1 VYVKASSRKTKDGQ
15 VIRYLQLAHNE
26 WDSAAG
32 ASRTKILH
40 SFGREDELDKDSVKR
55 LVAALSRLLDPAA
68 AATPGELSISGSR
81 PIGGTSVLD
90 GIWRQ
95 LGLDQVIRG
104 QLAGRRIDPRV
115 ERVLFALTANRALA
129 ASSTLAAAGWITAD
143 VHIDGLGEIDDDA
156 CYRAMDY
163 LLTIEP
169 DLARQAYF
177 QVTDLLNL
185 EVDLLFFDTTSTYF
199 ETADADDPVARDER
213 GQVVADDSDKKAHEA
228 GFPDPREIQ
237 GLPR

>member
-213 GQVVADDSDKKAHEA
+213 GQVVADDSDKKADEA

>member
-1 VYVKASSRKTKDGQ
+1 MYVKASSRKTKDGQ

-55 LVAALSRLLDPAA
+55 LVAALSRLLDPAGAVA

-81 PIGGTSVLD
+81 PVGGTSVLD

-129 ASSTLAAAGWITAD
+129 ASSKLAAAGWITAD

-169 DLARQAYF
+169 DLAKAGVFPGHRSAEPGSRPAVLRHHLHILRDRRSGRPGGPRRARAGRGGRQR
-177 QVTDLLNL
+177 Q
-185 EVDLLFFDTTSTYF
+185 EG
-199 ETADADDPVARDER
+199 R
-213 GQVVADDSDKKAHEA
+213 
-228 GFPDPREIQ
+228 
-237 GLPR
+237 